1 MAGHPSRLLFVFL
14 LGLGLSFAAPRGQA
28 DLMTYVLGNS
38 LTAPLHALNRL
49 ESLTQ
54 GEAPNA
60 VDLYRQV
67 RGSTALTTFAET
79 PYVPGKD
86 FADPLGT
93 YDVAFANN
101 KLDIITLQP
110 FYGPTIRQEAAA
122 ASQIVQL
129 LRQNPMN
136 ANTRVLILATWPQLI
151 VGQSYQ
157 QQWNTSGFTLDSAF
171 VPSAQAY
178 ELFMS
183 ELRLTFPTAEI
194 IPVGH
199 VYNAIAEATLQPGG
213 VPGISSV
220 TTDLYGDPIHPNN
233 AGAYVESLTAYSV
246 IYGKSP
252 VGLPYT
258 SSFSNP
264 LWGTLLDPAAVTP
277 VQVITWQATQPF
289 LAVPEGNA
297 LVGVGAAMW
306 MIVRRRRGSA

>member
-1 MAGHPSRLLFVFL
+1 VAGEIV
-14 LGLGLSFAAPRGQA
+14 
-28 DLMTYVLGNS
+28 TYTLGNS
-38 LTAPLHALNRL
+38 LTAPLHALDRL

-67 RGSTALTTFAET
+67 RGSTAITTFAAN
-79 PYVPGKD
+79 PNVPGSD

-101 KLDIITLQP
+101 HFDIVTLQP

-122 ASQIVQL
+122 ATQIVQW
-129 LRQNPMN
+129 LRQNP
-136 ANTRVLILATWPQLI
+136 ANTATRVLILATWPQLI
-151 VGQSYQ
+151 PGQTYQ
-157 QQWNTSGFTLDSAF
+157 EQWNTTGLTLDSAF

-178 ELFMS
+178 ELFMA
-183 ELRLTFPTAEI
+183 ELRLTVPTAEI
-194 IPVGH
+194 IPAGH
-199 VYNAIAEATLQPGG
+199 VYQAIAEALQAPGG
-213 VPGISSV
+213 VPGLSAI
-220 TTDLYGDPIHPNN
+220 TDLYGDAIHPNN

-264 LWGTLLDPAAVTP
+264 SWGALLDPAAITP
-277 VQVITWQATQPF
+277 VQQLTWQTTQPF
-289 LAVPEGNA
+289 IAVPEGNA
-297 LVGVGAAMW
+297 LIGCSLAMLAAA
-306 MIVRRRRGSA
+306 RRRRR